1 MRCAARA
8 TSKCRCGPQTT
19 GAALRSRTTVP
30 AFLRGFARR
39 SSRRSSRPSRE
50 ARASD
55 CRQPSVSL
63 KPTVGRSTS
72 AARRAA
78 GRPSL
83 SNYQPIDSGRLG
95 SCKGGPAMS
104 TAARCLR
111 VLVVDDE
118 PLIRWSIAETLGA
131 AGHQVTE
138 AQDAASALRALADAP
153 DTDLVLLDFRLPDSN
168 DLGLLAEIRRMAPAV
183 PVIMMTAFGTPDVTA
198 GALKLGA
205 SRV

>member
-1 MRCAARA
+1 M
-8 TSKCRCGPQTT
+8 TLG
-19 GAALRSRTTVP
+19 V
-30 AFLRGFARR
+30 RG
-39 SSRRSSRPSRE
+39 
-50 ARASD
+50 
-55 CRQPSVSL
+55 L
-63 KPTVGRSTS
+63 H
-72 AARRAA
+72 
-78 GRPSL
+78 
-83 SNYQPIDSGRLG
+83 
-95 SCKGGPAMS
+95 
-104 TAARCLR
+104 

-168 DLGLLAEIRRMAPAV
+168 DLGLLAEIRRIAPAA

-205 SRV
+205 SKVLNKPFNMHDLEDLVRSL